1 VETLILILV
10 AVGGLAWGSFLN
22 VVIHRLPR
30 EMSLV
35 RPSSSCPS
43 CGKRIK
49 PYDNIPLLS
58 YALLRGK
65 CRSCG
70 ARISRLYPSVEALTA
85 AGFLVVYFHSGRA
98 FGPDFFSGC
107 LFTCA
112 LIALGFIDYF
122 HQIIPDEITLPG
134 LVLALAYAFFR
145 NDLSLRSA
153 LLGAVGGA
161 GFLLLVFGFYLLV
174 RKREGLGMGDVT
186 MLLFIGAYLGLAGT
200 ILTLLLASFAG
211 ALIGVFVILRRKKDL
226 RFALPFGTFLAPA
239 AFVSMIW
246 GERIVTWYLG
256 LYKR

>member
-10 AVGGLAWGSFLN
+10 IAGGLAWGSFLN

-35 RPSSSCPS
+35 RPPSSCPG

-58 YALLRGK
+58 YAILGGR

-70 ARISRLYPSVEALTA
+70 AKISPVYPLVEGLTA
-85 AGFLVVYFHSGRA
+85 AGFVLVYVHSGRA
-98 FGPDFFSGC
+98 FGPDFFAGC

-112 LIALGFIDYF
+112 LVALGFIDYF
-122 HQIIPDEITLPG
+122 HQIIPDEVTLPG
-134 LVLALAYAFFR
+134 LFLALAYAFFR
-145 NDLSLRSA
+145 DDLGPRDA
-153 LLGAVGGA
+153 LLGAVAGS
-161 GFLLLVFGFYLLV
+161 GFLLLVYGFYLLV
-174 RKREGLGMGDVT
+174 RKKEGLGMGDVT
-186 MLLFIGAYLGLAGT
+186 MLLFVGAYLGLAGT

-211 ALIGVFVILRRKKDL
+211 ALVGVLLIFRRKKDL
-226 RFALPFGTFLAPA
+226 QFALPFGTFLAPA

-246 GERIVTWYLG
+246 GERIVAWYLG
-256 LYKR
+256 LYKG